1 MLIMTDRITF
11 KLQKLFIDRA
21 FAVFDRQRNGR
32 VIVDEYIETLTQL
45 AGKNADAAIEFL
57 FRMYDIN
64 EDGALEF
71 GELKEVLKASIAES
85 GMTFDEQVNYT
96 DKILRGLVIKFWTF

>member
-1 MLIMTDRITF
+1 MIF
-11 KLQKLFIDRA
+11 QKLFIDRA
-21 FAVFDRQRNGR
+21 FAVFDRQKNGR
-32 VIVDEYIETLTQL
+32 IIVDEYIETLAQL

-96 DKILRGLVIKFWTF
+96 DKIP